1 MSGMHDFGDA
11 ESLALDREGPG
22 FADERA
28 MARDAWRQPPP
39 LQDFGMEEKPGNA
52 LTEERPKR
60 DLRRV
65 AALALIAWLVLI
77 LLGMLL
83 WQKFV
88 SPQPIAEPLISASR
102 QTGPPTM
109 PAPRRIAAKAG
120 GASEAGGRTALPAL
134 GARTPASG
142 PLPARQSATQP
153 DAPASAPAS
162 RPDAPIVS
170 AKPMP
175 AGETLEAK
183 VARLELEVKELA
195 ARSRPASPR
204 KAAIGGHGQKARDVS
219 VLGMS
224 STSVWVTQPDGRAAE
239 LQVGDRFRN
248 GEVIQR
254 IDQQAQVIE
263 TDHGRYKVNL

>member
-1 MSGMHDFGDA
+1 M
-11 ESLALDREGPG
+11 
-22 FADERA
+22 
-28 MARDAWRQPPP
+28 
-39 LQDFGMEEKPGNA
+39 
-52 LTEERPKR
+52 
-60 DLRRV
+60 
-65 AALALIAWLVLI
+65 
-77 LLGMLL
+77 
-83 WQKFV
+83 
-88 SPQPIAEPLISASR
+88 
-102 QTGPPTM
+102 
-109 PAPRRIAAKAG
+109 
-120 GASEAGGRTALPAL
+120 
-134 GARTPASG
+134 
-142 PLPARQSATQP
+142 
-153 DAPASAPAS
+153 
-162 RPDAPIVS
+162 
-170 AKPMP
+170 
-175 AGETLEAK
+175 EAK